1 MTTLCFSRQ
10 EYQALDRVCRR
21 RIDHKPAQAFK
32 KFLVS
37 ALADTLP
44 ELSCRIDN
52 LSEEEVRVL
61 QEHFLLQHQT
71 EAGHGLTPREVAQVA
86 QVASPVLF
94 HTRFFGSLQRSLIRH
109 FLGECPRLA
118 AALAQLTLPQFE
130 SLCAEIQ
137 EWIRKKA

>member
-1 MTTLCFSRQ
+1 MTTLRFSRQ
-10 EYQALDRVCRR
+10 EYQALERACRR
-21 RIDHKPAQAFK
+21 RIDHMPPQAFK
-32 KFLVS
+32 KLLVS

-44 ELSCRIDN
+44 ELSGRIDN

-61 QEHFLLQHQT
+61 QEHFLQQRPVET
-71 EAGHGLTPREVAQVA
+71 GHGLTPREVAQVA

-94 HTRFFGSLQRSLIRH
+94 HSRFFGSLQRSLIRH

-118 AALAQLTLPQFE
+118 ATLAQLTVPQFE

-137 EWIRKKA
+137 EWIRKQA